1 MSNEHPFHAS
11 RDHLKTVAER
21 YHVMR
26 QPGPLSRFTYNFSSI
41 DLWCLPHNH
50 PGGLWDW
57 LDFNR
62 HKTPNNPSGAEGLG
76 DAWPILAADER
87 TITAFVI
94 QTKALPL
101 LSQQLLPEDTAAL
114 LNRPD
119 DVRWTLEQLR
129 WLWEQAFPGTPLPPV
144 SVTDWQADPS
154 DLEDF
159 ADWVVFNAAR
169 KPGEPLSNLPPAK
182 NPRPF

>member
-1 MSNEHPFHAS
+1 MTNEHPPHAS
-11 RDHLKTVAER
+11 RDHLKTVTDQ
-21 YHVMR
+21 YDVTR
-26 QPGPLSRFTYNFSSI
+26 QPGPLSRFSYDFGSI
-41 DLWCLPHNH
+41 HIWCLPHNH
-50 PGGLWDW
+50 PGGVWDS
-57 LDFNR
+57 FNFY
-62 HKTPNNPSGAEGLG
+62 KDPDNPNNPSRAKGLG
-76 DAWPILAADER
+76 DAYPILDADGA

-94 QTKALPL
+94 KTKALPL
-101 LSQQLLPEDTAAL
+101 NNQNLLPDDAL

-119 DVRWTLEQLR
+119 DVRWAAEQLA

-159 ADWVVFNAAR
+159 ADWVVSNAAR
-169 KPGEPLSNLPPAK
+169 KPGEPPPTLPPAK